1 MRVKTFRGKKVI
13 GKEQERKKEMK
24 IERERKKG
32 RKDRRADEKKG
43 KEIHNILKKIEE
55 KRCSEGMHFLDF
67 GERTK
72 YQYSRLS
79 FSLTIIR

>member
-32 RKDRRADEKKG
+32 RKDGRADEKKG
-43 KEIHNILKKIEE
+43 KEIHNI
-55 KRCSEGMHFLDF
+55 
-67 GERTK
+67 
-72 YQYSRLS
+72 
-79 FSLTIIR
+79 